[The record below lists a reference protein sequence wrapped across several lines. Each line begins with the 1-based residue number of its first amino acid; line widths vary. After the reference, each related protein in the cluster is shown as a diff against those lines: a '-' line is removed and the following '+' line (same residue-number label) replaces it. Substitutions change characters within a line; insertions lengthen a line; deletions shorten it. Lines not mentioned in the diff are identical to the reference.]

1 MFSRIAKVAACALAL
16 SPLTG
21 FAQETD
27 RTWYLNV
34 SLNSFGLD
42 DTSTEESRVV
52 ESCSLGVTGCS
63 SSTETTK
70 YDTSFDSD
78 NTLSLIGGYYAE
90 TVRVELEYTQVDSD
104 LDTNS
109 ASEETLELN
118 LLMVNVWKD
127 FDLYGF
133 KPYAGGSFGLGF
145 AEQGDTDDEF
155 VLARLGFGLNFDL
168 IDRARLDI
176 GYRLMYAEPD
186 MVMEGSNRE
195 IVRDLRG
202 GSFVIGLGYAF

>member
-1 MFSRIAKVAACALAL
+1 MFSRIVKVAACALAI

-21 FAQETD
+21 FAQEAE
-27 RTWYLNV
+27 RSWYLNV
-34 SLNSFGLD
+34 SLNAFSLD
-42 DTSTEESRVV
+42 DASTQESRVV
-52 ESCSLGVTGCS
+52 QSCLIANIGCTN
-63 SSTETTK
+63 STETTS

-78 NTLSLIGGYYAE
+78 STFSLIGGFYAE
-90 TVRVELEYTQVDSD
+90 TVRVELEYMQVDSE

-118 LLMVNVWKD
+118 MLMVNFWKD
-127 FDLYGF
+127 FELYGF
-133 KPYAGGSFGLGF
+133 KPYVGGGFGLGL

-168 IDRARLDI
+168 IDRVKLDV

-186 MVMEGSNRE
+186 MVMEGGNRD

-202 GSFVIGLGYAF
+202 DSFVIGLGYAF